1 MTTLNRSLLLG
12 TVTAMITLASCG
24 SSESPSVKASTPAP
38 ATDAA
43 EVTFTIDTATSAV
56 DWKGTMV
63 GVKSHTG
70 TLHFVNGEL
79 KEKGGALTGGS
90 FTVDMHSYTFTD
102 TNYAKPGSKQGTRQN
117 LMGHL
122 MSPDFFA
129 VDSFPTAQFTI
140 TSVSGN
146 TATGDMVIR
155 GHKNTEKVE
164 NISITADGKTIS
176 ASGDLTFNRQK
187 YGVSWKSPMKDMVL
201 SNDIVLKIVLH
212 GNTQ

>member
-1 MTTLNRSLLLG
+1 MTTLNRSLLIG
-12 TVTAMITLASCG
+12 TASAMIALASCG
-24 SSESPSVKASTPAP
+24 TPETPTPAAP
-38 ATDAA
+38 TSDTSNAP
-43 EVTFTIDTATSAV
+43 EVVYNMDTATSAV
-56 DWKGTMV
+56 DWEGTMV

-70 TLHFVNGEL
+70 TLHFTTGEL
-79 KEKGGALTGGS
+79 TEKGGALVGGS
-90 FTVDMHSYTFTD
+90 FTVDMRSYTFTD

-146 TATGDMVIR
+146 TATGDMTIR

-164 NISITADGKTIS
+164 NISISADGKTIQ
-176 ASGDLTFNRQK
+176 ATGDLTFNRQK
-187 YGVSWKSPMKDMVL
+187 YGVSWSSPMKDAVL
-201 SNDIVLKIVLH
+201 SNDIVLKIVLK
-212 GNTQ
+212 GTAK